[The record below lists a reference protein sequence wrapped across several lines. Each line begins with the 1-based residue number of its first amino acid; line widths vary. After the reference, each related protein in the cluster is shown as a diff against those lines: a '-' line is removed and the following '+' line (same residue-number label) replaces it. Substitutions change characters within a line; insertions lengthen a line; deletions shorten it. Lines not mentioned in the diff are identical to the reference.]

1 MRHPKFRG
9 LGFRVQ
15 GVGICTFAASSP
27 TMPGARQKHRSL
39 TIFSQHSAKHAHS
52 QINHCSIFRTIA
64 RRRLP
69 CRSWSTSRSV
79 LVVEFAAKLELV
91 SEEDMH
97 GPNLRIQFPCYVHAS
112 LDRVPR
118 PFLIQSV
125 GDDDLRIIAHG
136 LDQLQQHDQH
146 LARADS
152 PMTFLCSSSFS

>member
-1 MRHPKFRG
+1 M
-9 LGFRVQ
+9 
-15 GVGICTFAASSP
+15 GICTFAASSP

-52 QINHCSIFRTIA
+52 QINHSA
-64 RRRLP
+64 VLLHLP
-69 CRSWSTSRSV
+69 DDCPSATSVSQLVNLEECAGCRV
-79 LVVEFAAKLELV
+79 AAKLELV

-136 LDQLQQHDQH
+136 LDQLQQHDRH

-152 PMTFLCSSSFS
+152 PMTFLCSSSSFS

>member
-79 LVVEFAAKLELV
+79 LVVELR
-91 SEEDMH
+91 
-97 GPNLRIQFPCYVHAS
+97 PNSNLFLRRTCM
-112 LDRVPR
+112 VPTCAFSFR
-118 PFLIQSV
+118 ATFTHLLIV
-125 GDDDLRIIAHG
+125 CPDH
-136 LDQLQQHDQH
+136 
-146 LARADS
+146 
-152 PMTFLCSSSFS
+152 SSFSLLATTTSGLSPMDSTSCSNTTGIWPEPIAQ